1 MSTLSTTAPGAA
13 EHEHPAH
20 VAHHFESAQHEFD
33 AGKLGIWLFLAQ
45 EILFFSGV
53 FCAYAVYRSNH
64 PEIFTYAHRFLD
76 VRLGALN
83 TAVLI
88 LSSLTAAWAVR
99 AAQLGQ
105 KRVLIFN
112 LAATVVLAFV
122 FLGVKSVE
130 YEHKWKEGLLWG
142 KHYRPHLEGEAHPGA
157 TAPSAGTATPEA
169 EVPAG
174 VEPKNVHIFFGI
186 YFVMTGLHGI
196 HVIAGIIVFLWLLR
210 RAIRGDF
217 GPGRFGAVDYG
228 ALYWHLVDLVWIYLF
243 PLLYLI
249 H

>member
-1 MSTLSTTAPGAA
+1 MSTLSTAV
-13 EHEHPAH
+13 EHDEHPAH
-20 VAHHFESAQHEFD
+20 VAHHFESAQHQFD

-64 PEIFTYAHRFLD
+64 PEIFIYAHRFLD
-76 VRLGALN
+76 VKLGAFN
-83 TAVLI
+83 TGVLI

-99 AAQLGQ
+99 AAQLAQ

-130 YEHKWKEGLLWG
+130 YDHKWREGLLWG
-142 KHYRPHLEGEAHPGA
+142 KRYQPHLEAEAHTPPAAPAAGA
-157 TAPSAGTATPEA
+157 TAAVEGHGAA
-169 EVPAG
+169 EIV
-174 VEPKNVHIFFGI
+174 PKNVHIFFGI
-186 YFVMTGLHGI
+186 YFVMTGLHGL

-210 RAIRGDF
+210 RAARGDF
-217 GPGRFGAVDYG
+217 GPQSFGAVDYG

>member
-1 MSTLSTTAPGAA
+1 MSSSALPHAE

-20 VAHHFESAQHEFD
+20 VAHHFDSAQQQFD
-33 AGKLGIWLFLAQ
+33 SGKLGIWLFLAQ
-45 EILFFSGV
+45 EVLFFSGV
-53 FCAYAVYRSNH
+53 FCVYAVYRSSH
-64 PEIFTYAHRFLD
+64 PEIFVYAHRFLD

-105 KRVLIFN
+105 KRVLVFN
-112 LAATVVLAFV
+112 LVATIVLAFT
-122 FLGVKSVE
+122 FLGVKSIE

-142 KHYRPHLEGEAHPGA
+142 RHYHPQHEAAVHSTPGPTAGSGAILAEGHGEA
-157 TAPSAGTATPEA
+157 
-169 EVPAG
+169 
-174 VEPKNVHIFFGI
+174 VEPKNVQIFFGI
-186 YFVMTGLHGI
+186 YFVMTGLHGL
-196 HVIAGIIVFLWLLR
+196 HVIAGIGLFFWLLR
-210 RAIRGDF
+210 RAVRGDF
-217 GPGRFGAVDYG
+217 GPGRFAAVDYT

>member
-1 MSTLSTTAPGAA
+1 MSSAVTHESEG
-13 EHEHPAH
+13 HEHPAH
-20 VAHHFESAQHEFD
+20 VAHHFDSAQHQFD
-33 AGKLGIWLFLAQ
+33 SGKLGIWLFLAQ
-45 EILFFSGV
+45 EVLFFSGV
-53 FCAYAVYRSNH
+53 FCVYAVYRSNH
-64 PEIFTYAHRFLD
+64 PEIFVYAHRFLD

-105 KRVLIFN
+105 KRVLVFN
-112 LAATVVLAFV
+112 LVATILLAFT
-122 FLGVKSVE
+122 FLGVKSIE

-142 KHYRPHLEGEAHPGA
+142 KHYHPSAEAELHNAPGPTTGAAAIVAEGHGEA
-157 TAPSAGTATPEA
+157 
-169 EVPAG
+169 
-174 VEPKNVHIFFGI
+174 VEPKNVQIFFGI
-186 YFVMTGLHGI
+186 YFIMTGLHGL
-196 HVIAGIIVFLWLLR
+196 HVIAGIILFLWLLR
-210 RAIRGDF
+210 RALRDDF
-217 GPGRFGAVDYG
+217 GPDRFGAVDYG